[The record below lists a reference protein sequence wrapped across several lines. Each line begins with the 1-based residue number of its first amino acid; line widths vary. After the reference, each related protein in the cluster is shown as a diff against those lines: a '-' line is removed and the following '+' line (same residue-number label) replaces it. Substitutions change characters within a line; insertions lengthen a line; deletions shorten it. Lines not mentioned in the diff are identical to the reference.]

1 MKRRHDLS
9 GMMKLAAQPD
19 WADHLRKALDD
30 QLGPSMKETSG
41 SPSAVALSIM
51 TVSGLNI

>member
-1 MKRRHDLS
+1 
-9 GMMKLAAQPD
+9 MMKLAAQPD